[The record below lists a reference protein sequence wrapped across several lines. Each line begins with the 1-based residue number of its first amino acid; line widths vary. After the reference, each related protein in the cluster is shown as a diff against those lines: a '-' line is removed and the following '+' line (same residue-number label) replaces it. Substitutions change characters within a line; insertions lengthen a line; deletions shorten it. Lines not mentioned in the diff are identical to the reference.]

1 MAKTPAR
8 DSSANSKRPLH
19 LSGLADE
26 SGPPFLRFERDE
38 GEQGERF
45 FVWVAAPLTIDTD
58 ALHAAIQGD
67 VEARGGVVRV
77 LLEHFAYEL
86 SATEASLLARYEAKD
101 TGPDFWRE
109 VEAAG
114 LGFPAPA
121 LALATIPRAVGLPLD
136 LARAPAFAPRGAS
149 QQGDVQLTF
158 FRVGSL
164 HYKPFNVLEPKGP
177 LTIRDALLLAHI
189 TKRYAESGCPP
200 DRWVRL
206 SLNEAARCA
215 GFHGTG
221 GKQRSYV
228 RAAHARMRATTYQHT
243 ARDAD
248 GNLHS
253 LTWGPV
259 DIARTFE
266 PRADD
271 ADDEGRA
278 SVKLSET
285 YAELVRGGALAYL
298 NAETFATLVETD
310 EYAARLWMFL
320 ETESLPRRW
329 RYALFSAPE
338 GEPERERD
346 TPAIADLLRLGHWKT
361 PRRRIAARVKQAAAV
376 LARIDPR
383 YTVTVEHAKE
393 RTMWNLIALRKTAL
407 SPPVDNSQGSG
418 GHSGTLPGTPG
429 YATGYP
435 WVRSD
440 EEIPA
445 RHESNAKVPSVLP
458 SVSTVSLNPTRASA
472 LEEERLQDQFLGE
485 RPPACTRAELARLMD
500 PHGFLADLVGSDLVE
515 ELALAVCRQF
525 RIASAGVVCRD
536 PARCEAQDTMFP
548 IGLKTRNYLE
558 KKGNVKSTPAA
569 YVKGCIRRA
578 TPDAPD
584 LMGRTR
590 EEAKAALYRMHDL
603 AHSPGGQRGG
613 APATYRKQRRSSR
626 VAVTSKDIDRADYD
640 DFLTGGE
647 LDATSR
653 TIDPSDYDDFL
664 TGGEL

>member
-8 DSSANSKRPLH
+8 DSSASSKRPH

-45 FVWVAAPLTIDTD
+45 FVWVAAPPTFDTD
-58 ALHAAIQGD
+58 GIYDAIQGD
-67 VEARGGVVRV
+67 VKARGGIVRV
-77 LLEHFAYEL
+77 MLEHFAYEL
-86 SATEASLLARYEAKD
+86 SAAEARLLARYEVKD

-149 QQGDVQLTF
+149 QQRDVQLTF

-215 GFHGTG
+215 GFQGTG

-228 RAAHARMRATTYQHT
+228 RASHARMRATTYQHT

-266 PRADD
+266 PRAGD
-271 ADDEGRA
+271 ANDEGRA

-298 NAETFATLVETD
+298 NAETFAALVEAD

-320 ETESLPRRW
+320 ETENLPRRW

-376 LARIDPR
+376 LTRIDPC

-393 RTMWNLIALRKTAL
+393 RTMWNLTAHRKAAM
-407 SPPVDNSQGSG
+407 SPPVDNSQGPG

-429 YATGYP
+429 YAAGYP

-445 RHESNAKVPSVLP
+445 RHESNAKVPSALP
-458 SVSTVSLNPTRASA
+458 SVSTVSLKATGIFHPDN
-472 LEEERLQDQFLGE
+472 EDQCLGE
-485 RPPACTRAELARLMD
+485 RPAFCTAAERAAHLD
-500 PHGFLADLVGSDLVE
+500 PDDLLSRIVGPDLVS
-515 ELALAVCRQF
+515 ALAETVCRQF
-525 RIASAGVVCRD
+525 RVASCGAVCRHLGPAVVAGVGDVDEWCD
-536 PARCEAQDTMFP
+536 VFDVMFEV
-548 IGLKTRNYLE
+548 GRKTRHYLE
-558 KKGNVKSTPAA
+558 KKNHVDNPAA
-569 YVKGCIRRA
+569 YVRGCIDRA
-578 TPDAPD
+578 VPDSPD

-603 AHSPGGQRGG
+603 A
-613 APATYRKQRRSSR
+613 RR
-626 VAVTSKDIDRADYD
+626 
-640 DFLTGGE
+640 E
-647 LDATSR
+647 
-653 TIDPSDYDDFL
+653 
-664 TGGEL
+664 